1 MAGKNKFLSFKCLLI
16 IATAIFLILA
26 FSILSCQISDAQ
38 ISAQNSNSN
47 ILNTEDMENRENIIK
62 LAKIPETNKYALCD
76 ALLNRRSVRD
86 FSGREIEFEKISM
99 LLWAAQG
106 ITEKDKGFRTAPS
119 AGALYPLDV
128 FLFNKDGVFKY
139 LPDEHKLLQLRPNDM
154 RNELYKACLSQGSVA
169 RADSVIAITAVY
181 ERTTGKYGSRG
192 IRYADIEAGHVCQN
206 ILLTAVS
213 LELGAVPIGAF
224 EDDKI
229 LEIINL
235 SKKYTPIYI
244 IPIGYPVE

>member
-1 MAGKNKFLSFKCLLI
+1 MVSKNNYFSFKHLLI
-16 IATAIFLILA
+16 ALAAIFLIPVFAL
-26 FSILSCQISDAQ
+26 LSCRINNGSIPAE
-38 ISAQNSNSN
+38 NSNSLILDSGN
-47 ILNTEDMENRENIIK
+47 IENSEKIIELTEPSK
-62 LAKIPETNKYALCD
+62 TNKYTLYD

-86 FSGREIEFEKISM
+86 FSGREIEPEKISM

-106 ITEKDKGFRTAPS
+106 ITEKGKGFRTAPS

-128 FLFNKDGVFKY
+128 FLFNKDGVFQY
-139 LPDEHKLLQLRPNDM
+139 LPDGHKLLQLRANDM
-154 RNELYKACLSQGSVA
+154 RNELFKACLFQGSVA
-169 RADSVIAITAVY
+169 KADTVLAITAVY
-181 ERTTGKYGSRG
+181 ERTTGKYGNRG

-206 ILLTAVS
+206 ILLAAVS

-229 LEIINL
+229 LEILNL

-244 IPIGYPVE
+244 IPIGYPEK